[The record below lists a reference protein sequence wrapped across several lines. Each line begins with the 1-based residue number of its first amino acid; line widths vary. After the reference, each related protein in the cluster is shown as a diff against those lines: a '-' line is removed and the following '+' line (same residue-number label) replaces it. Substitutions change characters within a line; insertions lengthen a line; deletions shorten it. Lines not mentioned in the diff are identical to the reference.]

1 MRIHAY
7 DRFRKLYRKLP
18 SSIRRKA
25 LRQIRRLAKDSYHPS
40 LQVKKM
46 KGTADIWE
54 ARVDLQYRMTFERQG
69 DTIFLRV
76 IGNHDEALKNP

>member
-1 MRIHAY
+1 VRIQAY
-7 DRFRKLYRKLP
+7 ERFKKLYRNLP
-18 SSIRRKA
+18 ASIRRKA
-25 LRQIRRLAKDSYHPS
+25 LRQIRRIAKNPHHPS
-40 LQVKKM
+40 LQIKKM

-69 DTIFLRV
+69 DRIFLRV